1 MNIFHEIQ
9 LGLFA
14 SIKVTQLTST
24 MKGDQSQNLIK
35 KERWGRG
42 INQEVGSN
50 IYSLLYIKE
59 VTKKDPL
66 CSVESFTEYSVTTY
80 MGKVSGKEQIY
91 ENV

>member
-24 MKGDQSQNLIK
+24 MKGDQSQNPIK

-42 INQEVGSN
+42 IN
-50 IYSLLYIKE
+50 
-59 VTKKDPL
+59 
-66 CSVESFTEYSVTTY
+66 
-80 MGKVSGKEQIY
+80 
-91 ENV
+91 